1 MILAYT
7 ILGADKMEKFEKMRI
22 WLERKIDKIG
32 DGLCMGAQEDIK
44 VIYNIN
50 IALILLLVTSFW
62 IIYYFVIFLLFLFLW
77 FQ

>member
-62 IIYYFVIFLLFLFLW
+62 IIYYFVIFLLFLFL
-77 FQ
+77 

>member
-44 VIYNIN
+44 VIYNIS

-62 IIYYFVIFLLFLFLW
+62 IIYYFVIFLLFLFL
-77 FQ
+77 